1 MEAGGQ
7 EGHAGLVSGAR
18 DSRTPWYVK
27 ALAAV
32 AALYALTPFDVLPDF
47 IPFHGLV
54 DDIVVI
60 PLAIAAMVRLIPM
73 PLRTEFEAEAEA
85 RMAAKRPH
93 SRVAELII
101 VVCILGTREWSRG
114 CCGSVSLPRHA
125 MFSGQ
130 RAPAADSD
138 AEASGAQSSGQC
150 RLTVRQ

>member
-1 MEAGGQ
+1 MFEQLRTWKRA
-7 EGHAGLVSGAR
+7 ARRDTRVSYLALR

-73 PLRTEFEAEAEA
+73 PLRAEFEAEAEA

-101 VVCILGTREWSRG
+101 VVCILGIAGVVAW
-114 CCGSVSLPRHA
+114 LLW
-125 MFSGQ
+125 FS
-130 RAPAADSD
+130 
-138 AEASGAQSSGQC
+138 
-150 RLTVRQ
+150 